1 MKKKILKLILI
12 FPLIILGSCGY
23 EPLNKNFDL
32 EKININEK
40 IFTGNKRINKKIFGK
55 LNLKEDNKI
64 SGYIIKLDSN
74 KKIKNL
80 SKDQAGNIT
89 SYKTTIITQ
98 VTLIKSQT
106 VLKDKKFERNFTYS
120 NLGNKFELSKYQREV
135 ENNIINGITQDLK
148 VFLVE

>member
-1 MKKKILKLILI
+1 MKKGILKLILV
-12 FPLIILGSCGY
+12 FPLIFIVSCGY
-23 EPLNKNFDL
+23 EPLNKNLAL
-32 EKININEK
+32 EKINITEK
-40 IFTGNKRINKKIFGK
+40 VFTGNKRINKKIFNK
-55 LNLKEDNKI
+55 LNLSEDNNS
-64 SGYIIKLDSN
+64 SGYKIKLNTDH
-74 KKIKNL
+74 KIRDL

-98 VTLIKSQT
+98 VTLIKSRT

>member
-1 MKKKILKLILI
+1 MNERILKLVLI
-12 FPLIILGSCGY
+12 FSLIVLVSCGY
-23 EPLNKNFDL
+23 EPLNKNFGL
-32 EKININEK
+32 EKINITEK
-40 IFTGNKRINKKIFGK
+40 IFMGNKRINKKIFSK
-55 LNLKEDNKI
+55 LNLKEDNSS
-64 SGYIIKLDSN
+64 SGYKIKLDTN
-74 KKIKNL
+74 HEIRDL